1 MMADAVLSTPPRS
14 ASISPTARRRIGG
27 QRDTLASDFIR
38 ALRMRRVWLTLG
50 VNDIRQRYRRSV
62 LGPLWITLS
71 MAVLVATLGV
81 IYSQVFHTEIRTY
94 LPFLCL
100 GFVIWGFFATAVS
113 ECCKTFQENAGIILQ
128 LEMPYSVYI
137 LRTVWRNFVV
147 FLHTI
152 IIFIPVALLFG
163 VPLRPGV
170 VLALPG
176 MLLLLVNTVW
186 IGLVV
191 AIFSTRFRDVPLIVA
206 NILQILFFS
215 TPIIWHVSG
224 IGQAT
229 LLADLNPMYHLIELV
244 RAPLLGEQATTTS
257 WLAAAGLL
265 GAGSIAAIL
274 LFRRVSRRIVYW
286 L

>member
-1 MMADAVLSTPPRS
+1 MTEAVLSASRS
-14 ASISPTARRRIGG
+14 MPESPTVRRRIGG
-27 QRDTLASDFIR
+27 QRDTLVNDFAR
-38 ALRMRRVWLTLG
+38 ALGMGRVWLTLG
-50 VNDIRQRYRRSV
+50 GNDIRQRYRRSV

-71 MAVLVATLGV
+71 MAVLIGTLGV

-113 ECCKTFQENAGIILQ
+113 ECCKAFQESAGTILQ

-147 FLHTI
+147 FLHTV
-152 IIFIPVALLFG
+152 IIFIPVALIFA
-163 VPLRPGV
+163 VPLRPSA
-170 VLALPG
+170 VLVLPG
-176 MLLLLVNTVW
+176 VLLLFLNTVW
-186 IGLVV
+186 IGFVV
-191 AIFSTRFRDVPLIVA
+191 AIFGTRFRDVPLIVA

-215 TPIIWHVSG
+215 TPILWHVSG

-229 LLADLNPMYHLIELV
+229 LLAELNPMYHFIELV
-244 RAPLLGEQATTTS
+244 RAPLLGEQVSAVS
-257 WLAAAGLL
+257 WLVGAGLL
-265 GAGSIAAIL
+265 VAGSAATML